1 MRITLR
7 KEKGHTL
14 LSVMNDGEEI
24 PPEQQKHLF
33 ERFYR
38 TDEARTGEDGHYG
51 LGLAIARAI
60 VTAHKGTIAVRC
72 HHGKVEFMAKLPLQ
86 KQS

>member
-1 MRITLR
+1 MRVILG
-7 KEKGHTL
+7 KEKGHAI
-14 LSVMNDGEEI
+14 LSVINDGEEI

-38 TDEARTGEDGHYG
+38 TDEARSGEDGHYG

-60 VTAHKGTIAVRC
+60 VTAHKGTIAVCC
-72 HHGKVEFMAKLPLQ
+72 HHGKVEFTAKLPLQ
-86 KQS
+86 KQN